1 MYQGEGFML
10 TRHTKLSAFAVRSA
24 VFCGFAVPFAVSAA
38 ETPAQAQQT
47 TELEEVVVTGIRG
60 AIQSSIEE
68 KREAT
73 VVADVLSADDI
84 GDLPALSI
92 GEAIETIAGAATHRE
107 KGGASEIAV
116 RGLGPYLGATTFNGR
131 EATNGSGDRSVNFSM
146 FPSELINT
154 VAIYKSQQANF
165 VEGGVAGIIDM
176 QTVRPLTFG
185 RQRLQVEGRGIYQ
198 GYDKR
203 LDSENDLGYRGTLS
217 YIDQFE

>member
-1 MYQGEGFML
+1 MKRRPRNARTVGSNVRNLVLTAASWPLFTHGALAQGD
-10 TRHTKLSAFAVRSA
+10 
-24 VFCGFAVPFAVSAA
+24 
-38 ETPAQAQQT
+38 AQ
-47 TELEEVVVTGIRG
+47 LEEVVVTGIR
-60 AIQSSIEE
+60 ASIQSSIEE

-154 VAIYKSQQANF
+154 VAIYKSQQADF
-165 VEGGVAGIIDM
+165 VEGGV
-176 QTVRPLTFG
+176 
-185 RQRLQVEGRGIYQ
+185 
-198 GYDKR
+198 
-203 LDSENDLGYRGTLS
+203 
-217 YIDQFE
+217 